1 MGGLIFIVL
10 WPMILPIMVL
20 YFFQVAM
27 PLIAPILLA
36 WNLIVLAVLLLVRHM
51 WKRSGTMD
59 RSYIDRLSGWRWWL
73 LILLRYGLLL
83 FIVWEVLLVILCGA
97 YVIWRPELL
106 GGLL

>member
-10 WPMILPIMVL
+10 WPMILPVMVL

-36 WNLIVLAVLLLVRHM
+36 WNLTVLAVLLLIRHM

-59 RSYIDRLSGWRWWL
+59 RSYIDRCSGWRWWL

-83 FIVWEVLLVILCGA
+83 FIVWEILLVLLCGI